1 MPPARRQP
9 ARRPLSNAEVARAL
23 REMALFLEMRDV
35 PFKPRAYEKAAL
47 AVEALDRPL
56 HEIAAERGLAGVEEL
71 PGIGRGIGRRI
82 HELLETGRMEDLEAL
97 RRETPVDIVGLTSIE
112 GLGPKGVRV
121 LYEALGVRTLE
132 DLERACREG
141 RVRSLPHFGERS
153 ERKILRGL
161 ELLAGTAGRQLLG
174 LVLPVARA
182 IEARL
187 REVPGVERAD
197 AAGSLRRRRE
207 TVGDLDFVVAARD
220 FEAVARAFVE
230 LPDVVH
236 VHARGE
242 TKAMVRLANGLD
254 ADLRVVEPECHG
266 AALCYFTGSKA
277 HNVALRRLA
286 QRQGLKL
293 NEYGLFRGEKRIA
306 GRTEEEVYEALGLA
320 FIPPELREDRGEI
333 EAALEGRIP
342 ELIGYGELRGDLQ
355 IQTDWTDGSAS
366 IEEMVEA
373 ARALGL
379 SYIAITD
386 HTRDLAMTGGSDEA
400 RLLEQAEAIRKL
412 NARLRGFRVLSGA
425 EVNIR
430 PDGSLDIADEVLA
443 RLDVV
448 GAAIH
453 GSFRQSREV
462 ATRRVLRAMENPHV
476 DILFHPTARSIGRR
490 EPVDLDI
497 DAVIAAAVRTGTV
510 LEIDAMPDRLDLKDE
525 YVRRAVEAG
534 CLLAV
539 DSDAHQP
546 SHLAYAG
553 ELGIAVARRG
563 WATRAHVVNAQ
574 SVERCLALLKDGRKG
589 PGGRPRRTGRSAGST
604 TRGRR
609 RAGRH

>member
-1 MPPARRQP
+1 MPPARRTRP
-9 ARRPLSNAEVARAL
+9 ARPLSNAEVARAL

-47 AVEALDRPL
+47 AVEALDRPI
-56 HEIAAERGLAGVEEL
+56 HEIAAEEGLAGIEAL
-71 PGIGRGIGRRI
+71 PGIGRGIARRI
-82 HELLETGRMEDLEAL
+82 HELLASGRMEDLEAL
-97 RRETPVDIVGLTSIE
+97 RRETPVDIVGLTAIE

-121 LYEALGVRTLE
+121 LYEELGVRTLR

-153 ERKILRGL
+153 EQKILRGL

-187 REVPGVERAD
+187 RGVPGVERAD

-242 TKAMVRLANGLD
+242 TKTMVRLASGLD

-286 QRQGLKL
+286 QRKGFKL
-293 NEYGLFRGEKRIA
+293 NEYGLFRGDRRVA
-306 GRTEEEVYEALGLA
+306 GRTEEEVYEALGLD

-333 EAALEGRIP
+333 EAAAEGRLP
-342 ELIGYGELRGDLQ
+342 DLIGYGELRGDLQ
-355 IQTDWTDGSAS
+355 IQTDWTDGAAS

-373 ARALGL
+373 ARGLGL

-490 EPVDLDI
+490 EPVDVDI
-497 DAVIAAAVRTGTV
+497 DAVIAAARRTGTV
-510 LEIDAMPDRLDLKDE
+510 LEIDAMPDRLDLRDE
-525 YVRRAVEAG
+525 YVRKAVEAG

-546 SHLAYAG
+546 AHLAYAG

-563 WATRAHVVNAQ
+563 WATRDRVVNAWP
-574 SVERCLALLKDGRKG
+574 VERCLALLKDGSARGGRRRRGSGSGSGG
-589 PGGRPRRTGRSAGST
+589 PGGAGR
-604 TRGRR
+604 RGR
-609 RAGRH
+609 